1 MNKWNREVQAARI
14 TIHVFTGV
22 GKNLLH
28 IFLLYKSPHFRGDGT
43 LFQIRHTQ
51 FFILWMVFEWTK
63 NRKKIS
69 MQERI
74 TSSHTFIALETL
86 PLCMSDSFEAT
97 ERLGSRMLIVQI
109 MLTCHRLTAFS
120 IFRETFS
127 RCELSPRH

>member
-1 MNKWNREVQAARI
+1 
-14 TIHVFTGV
+14 
-22 GKNLLH
+22 
-28 IFLLYKSPHFRGDGT
+28 
-43 LFQIRHTQ
+43 
-51 FFILWMVFEWTK
+51 
-63 NRKKIS
+63 

-127 RCELSPRH
+127 ICELSPRH